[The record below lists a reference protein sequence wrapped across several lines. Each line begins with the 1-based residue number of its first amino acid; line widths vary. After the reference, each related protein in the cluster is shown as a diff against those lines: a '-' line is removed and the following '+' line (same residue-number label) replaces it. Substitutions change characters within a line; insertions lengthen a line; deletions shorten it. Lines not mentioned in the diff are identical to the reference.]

1 MTTNVGITDRV
12 IRAAIAIALI
22 GLAWNGDIAGTGGI
36 VAYTAAFVLLL
47 TSIVSICPIYS
58 LLGISTC
65 PVKKA

>member
-1 MTTNVGITDRV
+1 MTTNVGMTDRV

-22 GLAWNGDIAGTGGI
+22 GLSLNGDIAGTGKT
-36 VAYTAAFVLLL
+36 VAYAAAFVLLM

>member
-1 MTTNVGITDRV
+1 MTTNVGMTDRV

-22 GLAWNGDIAGTGGI
+22 GLAWHGDIVGTGSI
-36 VAYTAAFVLLL
+36 VAYAVSFVLLM